1 MSSPGRTM
9 QKLLN
14 SLRMPRLGAEDDH
27 PLANPRE
34 AATIFAEL
42 RAADSLKA
50 LEEISDW
57 LLSVVSTESL
67 KPERRFEVIRT
78 LDESAQPSRRVNYL
92 YDASGWLQNVS
103 GIWSESIGMDSEG
116 NVQQLP

>member
-9 QKLLN
+9 QKLLD

-34 AATIFAEL
+34 ATTIFAEL

-57 LLSVVSTESL
+57 LLSVLSAETL
-67 KPERRFEVIRT
+67 KPERRFEIIRT
-78 LDESAQPSRRVNYL
+78 LDECAATGTRVGGY
-92 YDASGWLQNVS
+92 AR
-103 GIWSESIGMDSEG
+103 
-116 NVQQLP
+116 